1 MATRRPDATWL
12 TADGVTL
19 EILALP
25 AHQPDLLAWWWP
37 LHRAARWAWYV
48 QVAWPLH
55 LEEFQLVGMVPRSGR
70 ADLWVYVHRGSGR
83 ELFVDQDG
91 ATYRLRPLRSRPSAG
106 RFFACHVRTAVH
118 QLGLQHQ
125 PPVEPGPFDVRQGVQ
140 AWLTPHPERLKVGPP
155 RGVGATPAVPRASQA
170 TPPDG
175 SVAELPLLGPY
186 GESACLDPACSWC
199 RDRAHERNGWCEDPA
214 CARCNGG
221 EDLGTPD
228 LDRPWPAAEAT
239 RADRPAPNWEVEG
252 VPDQLQAQRDRRR
265 LRGGPPSETG
275 S

>member
-37 LHRAARWAWYV
+37 LHRAARWACCL

-55 LEEFQLVGMVPRSGR
+55 LEEFQVAGVVPRSGR
-70 ADLWVYVHRGSGR
+70 PDLWVYVHRGTGR
-83 ELFVDQDG
+83 ELFVDDRG
-91 ATYRLRPLRSRPSAG
+91 TTYRLRPLRSRPSSG
-106 RFFACHVRTAVH
+106 RFSACHVRTAVH
-118 QLGLQHQ
+118 QLGLPHE
-125 PPVEPGPFDVRQGVQ
+125 PPVELGALDLGLGVP
-140 AWLTPHPERLKVGPP
+140 AWLTPQPERLKVGPP
-155 RGVGATPAVPRASQA
+155 RVGAAPPPPRPSPAAAS
-170 TPPDG
+170 G
-175 SVAELPLLGPY
+175 GEVAELPLLGPY
-186 GESACLDPACSWC
+186 GESACLDPTCSWC
-199 RDRAHERNGWCEDPA
+199 RDRAHEHNGWCEDPA
-214 CARCNGG
+214 CGRCNGG
-221 EDLGTPD
+221 PEVEVPQLDL
-228 LDRPWPAAEAT
+228 PWPEDGPWASEAGPAAL
-239 RADRPAPNWEVEG
+239 EVEV